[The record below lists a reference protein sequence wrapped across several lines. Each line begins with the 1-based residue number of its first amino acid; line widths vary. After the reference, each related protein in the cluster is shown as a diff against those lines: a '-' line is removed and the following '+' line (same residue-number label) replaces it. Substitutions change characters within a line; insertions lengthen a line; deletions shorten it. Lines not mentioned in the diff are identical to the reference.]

1 MYTKTNIRLITTFTM
16 WILSFHITA
25 QNNPTRMVREFGDYM
40 SAWSSTQ
47 DDSYMEKIEEL
58 TMGEL
63 GCRVNDG
70 IMKIIVAQ
78 DTTGLLT
85 EGTNEIDTYLIKL
98 ASRIERGLK
107 YSHSTPEWEKNYHE
121 PTAYNDKKDK
131 PVTFVKMGI
140 KSKGSIDYDGVG
152 LFFVRNNQITKII
165 ESTDS
170 LYIAIRLYSDG
181 KFDEAFKIFRTLA
194 YAHPL
199 NYDAQYYT
207 AVMEILK
214 RGCNNLSPK
223 VRDLEAAWWCTR
235 GVLASSMRNERECE
249 QLAKLYLRFNIQEN
263 NLPWNT
269 ATEDFYYLA
278 LIRNKFMSEG
288 LIPYKDKSNQ
298 YGFMD
303 EAGRT
308 IIPCQYTLVSPFNKN
323 GIALAIKD
331 RMVGYI
337 NKQGETVIPFKYKD
351 GMQTFSNGT
360 TYVLDENGQL
370 FLIGEDGT
378 VIATLGKNYDSIQS
392 VHFDGNAYVHN
403 KESGLWYVHDAK
415 GNILHTAKEGFKT
428 DIRNCTLFIEEE
440 VEVENVVGN
449 RATQRTNRPI
459 KQKIR
464 KRIKEVPVIW

>member
-1 MYTKTNIRLITTFTM
+1 
-16 WILSFHITA
+16 
-25 QNNPTRMVREFGDYM
+25 MVKEFGDYM
-40 SAWSSTQ
+40 SAWCSSQ
-47 DDSYMEKIEEL
+47 DDSYLEKLEEL

-85 EGTNEIDTYLIKL
+85 EGTSEIDTYFSKL
-98 ASRIERGLK
+98 ATKIENGLR
-107 YSHSTPEWEKNYHE
+107 YSHSEPKWEKDYHE
-121 PTAYNDKKDK
+121 PTAYEDKKDT

-140 KSKGSIDYDGVG
+140 ESKGSINYDGVG

-170 LYIAIRLYSDG
+170 LYLAIKLYSKG
-181 KFDEAFKIFRTLA
+181 MFEEAFKIFRTLA
-194 YAHPL
+194 YASPL

-207 AVMEILK
+207 AIMEILK

-235 GVLASSMRNERECE
+235 GLLASSMRNERECE
-249 QLAKLYLRFNIQEN
+249 QLAKLYQRFSIKEN
-263 NLPWNT
+263 ELPWNT
-269 ATEDFYYLA
+269 ATESFYYVS

-288 LIPYKDKSNQ
+288 LIPYKNKSNQ

-303 EAGRT
+303 ETGNT
-308 IIPCQYTLVSPFNKN
+308 IIPCQYTLVSQFNKN

-331 RMVGYI
+331 KKVGYI
-337 NKQGETVIPFKYKD
+337 NKRGETVIPFKYND

-370 FLIGEDGT
+370 FLLGEDGT
-378 VIATLGKNYDSIQS
+378 VIRSLGKNYDSIQS
-392 VHFDGNAYVHN
+392 VHFDGCAYVHN
-403 KESGLWYVHDAK
+403 KESGLWYIHDTK
-415 GNILHTAKEGFKT
+415 GNILYAAKEGFKT
-428 DIRNCTLFIEEE
+428 DIQNCTLFIEEE

-449 RATQRTNRPI
+449 KATRRTNKTT
-459 KQKIR
+459 KQKIK
-464 KRIKEVPVIW
+464 KRIKEVPIIWE